1 MALARTRRGESGM
14 NYWPGFVDALS
25 TLILSIIFLL
35 SVFVV
40 VQFYLQQ
47 EVQGK
52 NAALERLNAQIAGLS
67 EQLSMAKTDKANLEG
82 QLAGLQA
89 SLAGAQSDRDKYQS
103 LYRGAAADAAAA
115 KDKVTEL
122 SGQLSGAQSDRDKYQ
137 ALYQGAAADS
147 AAAQGKAS
155 ALSGQLAGEKDISA
169 KALAQVET
177 LNAQLAALRQQLAA
191 LNTALGASE
200 QKDAQSQQRITDLAQ
215 RLNVA
220 LAKDVQELSTYR
232 SDFFGKLRTIL
243 GNRPDMRIVGD
254 RFVLQSEVFFDTSRA
269 DLKPEGRAELDK
281 VAGAIVEL
289 ESQIPPDLA
298 WVLRVDG
305 HTDVRPISGGQFK
318 SNWDLSAARAIAV
331 VQYLVDKGV
340 QPDRL
345 VAAAFG
351 QYQPID
357 TGTTED
363 AYRRNRRIEF
373 KLTER

>member
-35 SVFVV
+35 TVFVV

-67 EQLSMAKTDKANLEG
+67 EQLSMAKVNKADLEN

-89 SLAGAQSDRDKYQS
+89 SLAGAQSDRDKYQG
-103 LYRGAAADAAAA
+103 LF
-115 KDKVTEL
+115 
-122 SGQLSGAQSDRDKYQ
+122 
-137 ALYQGAAADS
+137 QGAAADS
-147 AAAQGKAS
+147 AAAQNKVS
-155 ALSGQLAGEKDISA
+155 ALAGQLEGEKDIST
-169 KALAQVET
+169 KAQAQVET
-177 LNAQLAALRQQLAA
+177 LNQQLAALRQQLAE
-191 LNTALGASE
+191 LNAALGASE
-200 QKDAQSQQRITDLAQ
+200 QKDTQSQQRIADLGQ

-220 LAKDVQELSTYR
+220 LAKDVQQLSSYR

-254 RFVLQSEVFFDTSRA
+254 RFVLQSEVFFDTSKA

-281 VAGAIVEL
+281 VAGAIVAL
-289 ESQIPPDLA
+289 ESQIPADLP

-331 VQYLVDKGV
+331 VQYLIDKGV
-340 QPDRL
+340 EPNRL

-357 TGTTED
+357 TGTSED